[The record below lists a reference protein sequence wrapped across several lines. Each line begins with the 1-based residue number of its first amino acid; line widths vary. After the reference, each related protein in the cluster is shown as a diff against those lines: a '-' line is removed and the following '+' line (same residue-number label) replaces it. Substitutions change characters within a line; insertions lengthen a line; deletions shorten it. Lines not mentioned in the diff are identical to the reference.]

1 MISHSKIRFGMVGAG
16 AIAQSYVQAF
26 EQNKYAELV
35 AVVDVREDA
44 AGALADA
51 AGSNCKSYS
60 NYEELINGTSIDA
73 VIVCTP
79 PVTHPEIC
87 IGLLDKGIHV
97 LCEKPLAV
105 SPKDAAAMLAAAE
118 RSGNQFTMASK
129 FRFVEDVVKAK
140 AIVESGILG
149 ELILLENTFTGYV
162 DMTNRWNSKPEV
174 SGGGVLIDNGTHSV
188 DLLRYFLGPLAHIQ
202 AVEGK
207 RTQKIEVEDTVR
219 MFVRTEDDVM
229 GSIDLSWS
237 INKQLPR
244 YVSIYGTQGTV
255 IVGWQES
262 KYRRSTD
269 QSWITFGSGYNKVQA
284 FRGQIENFAATIQGH
299 ETLVLKPA
307 DAMASVMVIESAYE
321 ALRSNVWVPIKAGLA
336 DEFSPA

>member
-1 MISHSKIRFGMVGAG
+1 MISHGKIRFGMVGAG
-16 AIAQSYVQAF
+16 AIAQSYIQAF
-26 EQNKYAELV
+26 DDNESAELV
-35 AVVDVREDA
+35 AVADVREDA
-44 AGALADA
+44 ASALANA
-51 AGSNCKSYS
+51 AGCKSYHG
-60 NYEELINGTSIDA
+60 YEEMLRGTPIDA
-73 VIVCTP
+73 AIVCTP
-79 PVTHPEIC
+79 PVSHPEIC
-87 IGLLDKGIHV
+87 IGLLDKGVHV

-105 SPKDAAAMLAAAE
+105 SSKDAVAMLAAAE
-118 RSGNQFTMASK
+118 RSGNLFTMASK
-129 FRFVEDVVKAK
+129 FRFVEDVIKAK

-162 DMTNRWNSKPEV
+162 DMTNRWNSKPEI

-207 RTQKIEVEDTVR
+207 RTQKIDVEDTVR
-219 MFVRTEDDVM
+219 LFVRTDDDAM

-237 INKQLPR
+237 INKQLAR

-269 QSWITFGSGYNKVQA
+269 QSWIQFGKGYNKVQA
-284 FRGQIENFAATIQGH
+284 FRGQIENFAATIQGR
-299 ETLVLKPA
+299 ETLVLKPD
-307 DAMASVMVIESAYE
+307 DALASVLVIESAYE
-321 ALRSNVWVPIKAGLA
+321 ALRNNVWVPIKADLPG
-336 DEFSPA
+336 EFSAK

>member
-1 MISHSKIRFGMVGAG
+1 MISHGKIRFGMVGAG

-26 EQNKYAELV
+26 ENNKFADLV
-35 AVVDVREDA
+35 AVADIREDA
-44 AGALADA
+44 AAALANA
-51 AGSNCKSYS
+51 ADCKSYS
-60 NYEELINGTSIDA
+60 DYEELLADTPIDA
-73 VIVCTP
+73 AIVCTP

-87 IGLLDKGIHV
+87 VGLLDKGVHV

-105 SPKDAAAMLAAAE
+105 SSKDAAAMLAAAE
-118 RSGNQFTMASK
+118 RSGNLFTMASK

-140 AIVESGILG
+140 SIVESGILG

-162 DMTNRWNSKPEV
+162 DMTNRWNSDPAI

-188 DLLRYFLGPLAHIQ
+188 DLLRYFLGPLAQIQ

-219 MFVRTEDDVM
+219 LFVRTEDDVM

-269 QSWITFGSGYNKVQA
+269 QSWIQFGNGYDKVQA

-299 ETLVLKPA
+299 ETLVLNPN
-307 DAMASVMVIESAYE
+307 DAMASVLVIESAYE
-321 ALRSNVWVPIKAGLA
+321 ALRSNVWVPIKAESA
-336 DEFSPA
+336 DELSRA